1 MKKNNEIETP
11 ESYYERHPLVLLI
24 SVITSAVLV
33 FFTFYLF
40 KYQEFEIHGWALILV
55 PPALISTFQTL
66 LYILN
71 PYAML
76 FKDRLEINRS
86 MFSNKTWYF
95 NDIKKVSEISKS
107 SFVITYNDDDK
118 EVLNLRGI
126 KPSHVQKLRDAL
138 HKCVYESLER
148 RDD

>member
-1 MKKNNEIETP
+1 MKKINEIETP

-24 SVITSAVLV
+24 STITSAVLV

-76 FKDRLEINRS
+76 FKDRLEINKS

-95 NDIKKVSEISKS
+95 NDIKRVSEISKS
-107 SFVITYNDDDK
+107 SFEITYNDDDK

>member
-1 MKKNNEIETP
+1 MKKNNEIEVP
-11 ESYYERHPLVLLI
+11 ESNYERHPLVILI
-24 SVITSAVLV
+24 SVIVSGLLV

-40 KYQEFEIHGWALILV
+40 KYQEFEVHGWALILV

-71 PYAML
+71 PYASL
-76 FKDRLEINRS
+76 FKNRLELNKS
-86 MFSNKTWYF
+86 MFSNKVWYF
-95 NDIKKVSEISKS
+95 NDIKRVSEINKL
-107 SFVITYNDDDK
+107 SFEITYNDGDK
-118 EVLNLRGI
+118 EKLNLAGI
-126 KPSHVQKLRDAL
+126 KPSHLQKLRDAL